1 MTLDGGDSV
10 ASRGGLEQEM
20 NVGQLRSRGGRWP
33 LGLLCVLLAAGRHG
47 HADTEEL
54 STRYSAH
61 FPATLDLDERQL
73 MTDLHG
79 VLERLKNDNRF
90 PTQGMKHNYVP
101 MCAPGELCATRKGS
115 RIGKLCDCFLPRTC
129 NTLLHR
135 CL

>member
-33 LGLLCVLLAAGRHG
+33 LGLLCVLLATGRHG

-61 FPATLDLDERQL
+61 FPAALDLDERQL
-73 MTDLHG
+73 VSG
-79 VLERLKNDNRF
+79 VGCYGVVGRVWL
-90 PTQGMKHNYVP
+90 
-101 MCAPGELCATRKGS
+101 
-115 RIGKLCDCFLPRTC
+115 
-129 NTLLHR
+129 
-135 CL
+135 